1 MGRRKMKA
9 KGVISMGTTYDFREG
24 RMIAT
29 DGSYWKFKTKEAAE
43 AWFDGPGQQEI
54 PLGFL
59 SGDDGSVE
67 VVRPDD
73 GDGEHWE
80 VRLV

>member
-1 MGRRKMKA
+1 MEVKMQSN
-9 KGVISMGTTYDFREG
+9 V
-24 RMIAT
+24 RMKVLDNGKVVAT

-43 AWFDGPGQQEI
+43 AWFDSAGQVEI

-59 SGDDGSVE
+59 SGEDGAVE
-67 VVRPDD
+67 VVHPDD

-80 VRLV
+80 IKLV